1 MLCLEVLVAICQR
14 GRLWWA
20 CPALPEKESKFMW
33 ERTVSGSLEKRKR
46 REQDGILVWRQG
58 GEREVLERRTCLK
71 FTSRDRDPQE
81 RENKKNDLP
90 QR

>member
-1 MLCLEVLVAICQR
+1 MLCLEFLVAICQR

-58 GEREVLERRTCLK
+58 GERDFREEDLLKIHEQRQRPTGERK
-71 FTSRDRDPQE
+71 
-81 RENKKNDLP
+81 
-90 QR
+90 

>member
-1 MLCLEVLVAICQR
+1 MQSAREVGCGGLALLCQKRSLSL
-14 GRLWWA
+14 
-20 CPALPEKESKFMW
+20 
-33 ERTVSGSLEKRKR
+33 TVSGSLDKRRSLEKRKR

-81 RENKKNDLP
+81 RENKKNDLAK
-90 QR
+90 RC